1 MKRKILLAS
10 ALCVSALSAGA
21 QSWLG
26 DVNQMID
33 EGAFAK
39 AQVVLD
45 GLPQSE
51 KDANKIRIDS
61 LQQIMQRTRRDFSI
75 NPAVGLSLIHI

>member
-1 MKRKILLAS
+1 MTLDLFIIGNIVNVNKMKRKILLAS

-51 KDANKIRIDS
+51 KDANKIRID
-61 LQQIMQRTRRDFSI
+61 L
-75 NPAVGLSLIHI
+75 